1 MPSTA
6 VRLKAYGDWLVSN
19 KNKQGSPEFEKV
31 AAEYRALRS
40 QPMQGVETPAQ
51 PEQPA
56 PKERPGFWGS
66 LMESAETLGLA
77 DEAAEF
83 AANPTDENRRKF
95 LAAGESKFQSVG
107 GFGKGENWE
116 ALKELVGG
124 SIGAMVAPVAAGS
137 VASVFTTPLGGLAAG
152 YGTAT
157 TQETTQGLLLQ
168 AREQERALAEGRT
181 PKEISALKA
190 VAAGAASAGLD
201 YIGFSRLRAVVEATP
216 FLKNLITPSEEL
228 AEEAAKNLVQAARD
242 GTLKSTARGTVE
254 GVVKG
259 TAFEVPQEVAQ
270 TALQRWQAGL
280 SLSDQEARDE
290 YTQAAIGAAILGPVM
305 GGAAGAIGAR
315 AEREK
320 GEALVS
326 AEDKAAA
333 DLAEANKPPP
343 LVEQPPKVPA
353 ETAPI
358 KSRQEPLSLGV
369 KEIRDEILK
378 MESVQNTRAEMMSD
392 LDTLRENVE
401 NSGGD
406 FDSVLERIR
415 QNFDSTA
422 TRIDIFA
429 KRLDELSKAPDA
441 TATTSV
447 APIPQTAAAQ
457 QTLQIDSTLAKGLNL
472 PGADTAPKGQPFV
485 VSSGPVAPIPQIAGA
500 QQTLG
505 LPQTGV
511 QETPANVGT
520 APVAPIPQ
528 NAAAQQALPIPATET
543 VEDPI
548 YRQAVAAVV
557 QTGDPTVSTI
567 QSVLKVG
574 YRQASELLTR
584 MELEGVVSRPDP
596 KTMQRKVMMGQAPEV
611 SSAAEQVSPRVAEQV
626 KPEPVGGGDVLPPS
640 GSPAAGPAVTG
651 VEAAGVEPA
660 ARVAGDVATGEAAV
674 KPALEEKTSDQLFK
688 EIEDLKSQALSL
700 LVGKFGKR
708 PAGGTKKRKE
718 YDALQER
725 IAELTGQWGRQ
736 VSKEQAARVAS
747 DVATGEAAV
756 EPALTA
762 EPSAEAAA
770 LPPIPEISEDATD
783 AEIQAYYEAVQAR
796 DAAMGIKPTPVARKK
811 KKKSKLQ
818 DLPEL
823 KGVDLNDLGNAV
835 GKAVKGLPALTD
847 NVRDAIRRILDLN
860 TLGDNARRGVY
871 AFLSLHQQAQLF
883 IKELPGLKDF
893 LRVIQSRAGALKAR
907 REVLDRN
914 VRRWSRIL
922 RENNA
927 QMEEFFDVAN
937 ESSRLQIQFKS
948 AAFANHSLTKRF
960 NALPKDLKKI
970 YWEMLKSY
978 SDMADEYLNLVT
990 KNVSESAA
998 KEFRAA
1004 MAEKRLKVYLPLYR
1018 EGDYWLR
1025 YQDAKNET
1033 VVRAFETYAARAA
1046 AQKEAEKQ
1054 GAKGFQSFGRI
1065 EEVYKPGDVGPFF
1078 DKVVKEL
1085 EEQGISK
1092 EVGNALYNLYLDQ
1105 IPTTSVRQQF
1115 RKREG
1120 LKGYEQNLIK
1130 VYSTIASRM
1139 ANQLTN
1145 LEYVPEID
1153 KAHAQVIEQMNAE
1166 IAQSDSLAVKAL
1178 KENLDAQMDYIRNP
1192 VNSSM
1197 VNGLASFSYFWF
1209 IIGNVSTA
1217 AINLMQ
1223 VPGVVYPYLA
1233 GEFPNKAGDALTEA
1247 KNIYL
1252 AGGWDN
1258 DIEGEKRTISDW
1270 TFGVGL
1276 KKGTPLARLYE
1287 IAVQQSAIRR
1297 SSGYDAI
1304 QGQQKDYSES
1314 DYVGKKVFAEQLL
1327 GWTFQNSER
1336 FNREVTLIAAFNLQ
1350 LEKNGG
1356 DVNAAAQYA
1365 IDVVEDTH
1373 GSVLNETA
1381 PRAFQSNLGKVAF
1394 VFKSFAQTQIF
1405 LQYRLLQK
1413 ILKGKDLETR
1423 KVAAKQFAG
1432 IMGMAFLFAGVQG
1445 LPLYGAASVL
1455 AGLIEEAFGDE
1466 DNPMDP
1472 DEYLRQAI
1480 GSLAY
1485 KGPISQLLQSDIASR
1500 TGFNNMLWRE
1510 DEKRVEEIG
1519 PFLFAAEQIF
1529 GASYAALMNI
1539 YRAGADWWDDEVST
1553 YRALESSMPA
1563 AIKNGM
1569 KAWRFAKE
1577 GALTRKGDAIVE
1589 DFSAVN
1595 IALQGLG
1602 FSPLEFAE
1610 KSTAAGKI
1618 ASQQSKMQKRK
1629 EVIFNKIYLARKNG
1643 NKEDVAEARAA
1654 LEKYNSSPFVIA
1666 SGEQIDAAD
1675 INRSVATR
1683 EARAKQS
1690 VYGIRVKPK
1699 SAAAYEQF
1707 KPEGYGEGT

>member
-1 MPSTA
+1 M
-6 VRLKAYGDWLVSN
+6 
-19 KNKQGSPEFEKV
+19 
-31 AAEYRALRS
+31 
-40 QPMQGVETPAQ
+40 
-51 PEQPA
+51 
-56 PKERPGFWGS
+56 
-66 LMESAETLGLA
+66 
-77 DEAAEF
+77 
-83 AANPTDENRRKF
+83 
-95 LAAGESKFQSVG
+95 
-107 GFGKGENWE
+107 
-116 ALKELVGG
+116 
-124 SIGAMVAPVAAGS
+124 
-137 VASVFTTPLGGLAAG
+137 
-152 YGTAT
+152 
-157 TQETTQGLLLQ
+157 
-168 AREQERALAEGRT
+168 
-181 PKEISALKA
+181 
-190 VAAGAASAGLD
+190 
-201 YIGFSRLRAVVEATP
+201 
-216 FLKNLITPSEEL
+216 
-228 AEEAAKNLVQAARD
+228 
-242 GTLKSTARGTVE
+242 
-254 GVVKG
+254 
-259 TAFEVPQEVAQ
+259 
-270 TALQRWQAGL
+270 
-280 SLSDQEARDE
+280 
-290 YTQAAIGAAILGPVM
+290 
-305 GGAAGAIGAR
+305 
-315 AEREK
+315 
-320 GEALVS
+320 
-326 AEDKAAA
+326 
-333 DLAEANKPPP
+333 
-343 LVEQPPKVPA
+343 
-353 ETAPI
+353 
-358 KSRQEPLSLGV
+358 
-369 KEIRDEILK
+369 
-378 MESVQNTRAEMMSD
+378 
-392 LDTLRENVE
+392 
-401 NSGGD
+401 
-406 FDSVLERIR
+406 
-415 QNFDSTA
+415 
-422 TRIDIFA
+422 
-429 KRLDELSKAPDA
+429 
-441 TATTSV
+441 
-447 APIPQTAAAQ
+447 
-457 QTLQIDSTLAKGLNL
+457 
-472 PGADTAPKGQPFV
+472 
-485 VSSGPVAPIPQIAGA
+485 
-500 QQTLG
+500 
-505 LPQTGV
+505 
-511 QETPANVGT
+511 
-520 APVAPIPQ
+520 
-528 NAAAQQALPIPATET
+528 
-543 VEDPI
+543 
-548 YRQAVAAVV
+548 
-557 QTGDPTVSTI
+557 
-567 QSVLKVG
+567 
-574 YRQASELLTR
+574 
-584 MELEGVVSRPDP
+584 
-596 KTMQRKVMMGQAPEV
+596 
-611 SSAAEQVSPRVAEQV
+611 
-626 KPEPVGGGDVLPPS
+626 
-640 GSPAAGPAVTG
+640 
-651 VEAAGVEPA
+651 
-660 ARVAGDVATGEAAV
+660 
-674 KPALEEKTSDQLFK
+674 
-688 EIEDLKSQALSL
+688 
-700 LVGKFGKR
+700 
-708 PAGGTKKRKE
+708 
-718 YDALQER
+718 
-725 IAELTGQWGRQ
+725 
-736 VSKEQAARVAS
+736 
-747 DVATGEAAV
+747 
-756 EPALTA
+756 
-762 EPSAEAAA
+762 
-770 LPPIPEISEDATD
+770 
-783 AEIQAYYEAVQAR
+783 QAR

>member
-1 MPSTA
+1 MAKP
-6 VRLKAYGDWLVSN
+6 W
-19 KNKQGSPEFEKV
+19 EKYQT
-31 AAEYRALRS
+31 AAEAGPWTKY
-40 QPMQGVETPAQ
+40 QGTVE
-51 PEQPA
+51 PEA
-56 PKERPGFWGS
+56 PKERPGFFGS
-66 LMESAETLGLA
+66 LMESAQILGLA
-77 DEAAEF
+77 DEAAKF
-83 AANPTDENRRKF
+83 YANPTEENRRKL

-116 ALKELVGG
+116 AFKELVGG
-124 SIGAMVAPVAAGS
+124 SIGALVAPVTAGT

-157 TQETTQGLLLQ
+157 TQYTTQGLLRQ
-168 AREQERALAEGRT
+168 AQEQERALTEGRT
-181 PKEISALKA
+181 PEETSALKA

-201 YIGFSRLRAVVEATP
+201 YIGFSRLRAAVEVTP
-216 FLKNLITPSEEL
+216 YLKNLITPSKEL
-228 AEEAAKNLVQAARD
+228 AEEAVKNLVQAARD

-254 GVVKG
+254 GAVKG

-270 TALQRWQAGL
+270 TALERWQAGL

-290 YTQAAIGAAILGPVM
+290 YTQAAIGAAILGPAM

-315 AEREK
+315 AERAK
-320 GEALVS
+320 GEALIS

-333 DLAEANKPPP
+333 DLVEANKPLS

-353 ETAPI
+353 EAAPI
-358 KSRQEPLSLGV
+358 GSRQEPLSLGV
-369 KEIRDEILK
+369 KEIQDEILK

-406 FDSVLERIR
+406 FNSVLERIQ

-429 KRLDELSKAPDA
+429 KRIEELSKAPDN

-447 APIPQTAAAQ
+447 APIPQTSAAQ

-472 PGADTAPKGQPFV
+472 PGADTAPKDQPFV
-485 VSSGPVAPIPQIAGA
+485 VSSGPVAPIPQVAGA

-511 QETPANVGT
+511 QETPVNVST
-520 APVAPIPQ
+520 DPVAPISQ
-528 NAAAQQALPIPATET
+528 VAGAQQALPIQATET
-543 VEDPI
+543 VEDPV
-548 YRQAVAAVV
+548 YSQAVAAVV
-557 QTGDPTVSTI
+557 QTGTPTVSTI
-567 QSVLKVG
+567 QTALNIG
-574 YRQASELLTR
+574 YKQASELLTR
-584 MELEGVVSRPDP
+584 MELEGVISRPDP
-596 KTMQRKVMMGQAPEV
+596 ETMQRKVMIGQAPEV
-611 SSAAEQVSPRVAEQV
+611 SRGT
-626 KPEPVGGGDVLPPS
+626 EPATSEIVGGAGARGAELPVS
-640 GSPAAGPAVTG
+640 RVPAEGQGPAG
-651 VEAAGVEPA
+651 AGVEGLGVPDVPA
-660 ARVAGDVATGEAAV
+660 ARVDGREEAA
-674 KPALEEKTSDQLFK
+674 KPALAERPSDKLYD
-688 EIEDLKSQALSL
+688 EIEGLKKQARSL
-700 LVGKFGKR
+700 LGKDGR
-708 PAGGTKKRKE
+708 QPAGGTKKRKE
-718 YDALQER
+718 YDALEVR
-725 IAELTGQWGRQ
+725 IEELKRQWSRQ
-736 VSKEQAARVAS
+736 DSKERAARVAAPAAEPVVAEPVVAEPVVAEPVVAPAEPVVAPAEPVVAPAEPVVAAP
-747 DVATGEAAV
+747 VATPITPPG
-756 EPALTA
+756 PPGP
-762 EPSAEAAA
+762 PS
-770 LPPIPEISEDATD
+770 PPPPPPPSPPPPPPPSPPPPPPPSPP
-783 AEIQAYYEAVQAR
+783 
-796 DAAMGIKPTPVARKK
+796 GPP
-811 KKKSKLQ
+811 
-818 DLPEL
+818 
-823 KGVDLNDLGNAV
+823 GNDLGNAV
-835 GKAVKGLPALTD
+835 GKAIKGLPALTES
-847 NVRDAIRRILDLN
+847 VHDAIRRILDLK
-860 TLGDNARRGVY
+860 TLGDNARSGIY

-893 LRVIQSRAGALKAR
+893 LRIIQVRAGAFKAR

-914 VRRWSRIL
+914 VRRWTRIL

-927 QMEEFFDVAN
+927 QMKEFFDVAN

-960 NALPKDLKKI
+960 NALPKDLQKV

-978 SDMADEYLNLVT
+978 SDMADEYLDLVT
-990 KNVSESAA
+990 KNVSKSAA

-1018 EGDYWLR
+1018 EGNYWLR

-1033 VVRAFETYAARAA
+1033 VVRAFETYGARAA

-1085 EEQGISK
+1085 EEKGISK

-1105 IPTTSVRQQF
+1105 IPATSVRQQF
-1115 RKREG
+1115 RTREG

-1139 ANQLTN
+1139 ANQLNN

-1153 KAHAQVIEQMNAE
+1153 KAHAKVIEQMNAE

-1197 VNGLASFSYFWF
+1197 VNGLATFSYFWF

-1233 GEFPNKAGDALTEA
+1233 GEFPNKAGDALIEA

-1356 DVNAAAQYA
+1356 DVNAATQYA

-1381 PRAFQSNLGKVAF
+1381 PRIFQSNFGKAAF
-1394 VFKSFAQTQIF
+1394 IFKSFAQTQIF

-1413 ILKGKDLETR
+1413 ILKGTDLETR

-1445 LPLYGAASVL
+1445 LPLYGAYSVL

-1466 DNPMDP
+1466 DNPIDP

-1480 GSLAY
+1480 GSLPF
-1485 KGPISQLLQSDIASR
+1485 KGPISQLLQSDLSARI
-1500 TGFNNMLWRE
+1500 GFNNMLWRE

-1529 GASYAALMNI
+1529 GASYAAGMNI
-1539 YRAGADWWDDEVST
+1539 YRAQADFFDDEVSL
-1553 YRALESSMPA
+1553 YRAIETSMPSV
-1563 AIKNGM
+1563 IKNGM

-1577 GALTRKGDAIVE
+1577 GALTRKGDVIVE
-1589 DFSAVN
+1589 DFSPFN

-1610 KSTAAGKI
+1610 KSTSRGNI

-1629 EVIFNKIYLARKNG
+1629 ETIYNKIYLARKNG
-1643 NKEDVAEARAA
+1643 NKEDIAEARTA

-1666 SGEQIDAAD
+1666 SGERIDAAD
-1675 INRSVATR
+1675 VKRSIAQR
-1683 EARAKQS
+1683 EASNRQS
-1690 VYGIRVKPK
+1690 VYGIRVKPT
-1699 SAAAYEQF
+1699 SIAAYEKF
-1707 KPEGYGEGT
+1707 KPEGYDEGT

>member
-19 KNKQGSPEFEKV
+19 KDKQGSPEFEKV

-40 QPMQGVETPAQ
+40 QPMQGVET

-83 AANPTDENRRKF
+83 AANPTDENRRKL

-116 ALKELVGG
+116 AFKELVGG

-157 TQETTQGLLLQ
+157 TQYTTQGLLRQ
-168 AREQERALAEGRT
+168 AQEQERALAEGRT
-181 PKEISALKA
+181 PKETSALKA

-201 YIGFSRLRAVVEATP
+201 YVGFSRLRAAVEATP

-259 TAFEVPQEVAQ
+259 TRFEVPQEVAQ
-270 TALQRWQAGL
+270 TVLERWQAGQSL

-290 YTQAAIGAAILGPVM
+290 YIQAAIGAAILGPVM

-626 KPEPVGGGDVLPPS
+626 EREPVGGGDVLPPS

-674 KPALEEKTSDQLFK
+674 
-688 EIEDLKSQALSL
+688 
-700 LVGKFGKR
+700 
-708 PAGGTKKRKE
+708 
-718 YDALQER
+718 
-725 IAELTGQWGRQ
+725 
-736 VSKEQAARVAS
+736 
-747 DVATGEAAV
+747 

-770 LPPIPEISEDATD
+770 LPPVPEISEDATD
-783 AEIQAYYEAVQAR
+783 AEIQAYYEAVRAR

-835 GKAVKGLPALTD
+835 GKAIKGLPALTE
-847 NVRDAIRRILDLN
+847 NVHDAIRRILDLN

-893 LRVIQSRAGALKAR
+893 LRVIRSRAGALKAR

-1120 LKGYEQNLIK
+1120 FKGAEQNLIK

-1445 LPLYGAASVL
+1445 LPLYGAYSVL

-1510 DEKRVEEIG
+1510 DDKRVEEIG

-1563 AIKNGM
+1563 VIKNGM

-1675 INRSVATR
+1675 INQSVAAR